1 MSTETVALDLD
12 FKGQRNYITG
22 ADIARSMLAIIGP
35 CTSLR
40 IEFHHMAAVALMM
53 REVAAMELPTLKH
66 RDDVYALLACKDLSS
81 NLRYWIA
88 EAMPQVQE
96 LSRVD
101 YDESIYTRSAV
112 MMASSIQAD
121 AYALQANPLDALV
134 ALNKHILNH
143 CVEVHPWIFVRLDL
157 QQWPFDSKDVQLN
170 LVGTA
175 SHGIHRTT
183 ISSNGKV
190 VGSIYFTRKPAP

>member
-1 MSTETVALDLD
+1 MSTETVALDLH
-12 FKGQRNYITG
+12 FKGKRNYITG
-22 ADIARSMLAIIGP
+22 ADIARSMLEIIGP

-40 IEFHHMAAVALMM
+40 IEFHHMAACALMM
-53 REVAAMELPTLKH
+53 REVASMELPALKH
-66 RDDVYALLACKDLSS
+66 REDIYALMACKDLSS

-88 EAMPQVQE
+88 EAMPQVPE

-101 YDESIYTRSAV
+101 YDESIYTRRAV
-112 MMASSIQAD
+112 LMASSIQAD
-121 AYALQANPLDALV
+121 AYALQANPVDALV
-134 ALNKHILNH
+134 ALNKHLLNH

-157 QQWPFDSKDVQLN
+157 QHWPFDSKDVQLN

-190 VGSIYFTRKPAP
+190 VGSIYFTRRPAP

>member
-66 RDDVYALLACKDLSS
+66 RDDVYALLACKDLNS

-88 EAMPQVQE
+88 EAMPQVPE
-96 LSRVD
+96 LWRID
-101 YDESIYTRSAV
+101 YDESIYTRRAV
-112 MMASSIQAD
+112 LMASSIQAD

-134 ALNKHILNH
+134 ALNKHLLNH

>member
-88 EAMPQVQE
+88 EAMPQVPE

-134 ALNKHILNH
+134 ALNKHLLNH

>member
-53 REVAAMELPTLKH
+53 REVAATELPTLKH

-81 NLRYWIA
+81 SLRYWIA
-88 EAMPQVQE
+88 EAMPQVPE

-101 YDESIYTRSAV
+101 YDESIYTRRAV
-112 MMASSIQAD
+112 LMASSIQAD
-121 AYALQANPLDALV
+121 AYDLQANPLDALV
-134 ALNKHILNH
+134 ALNKHLLNH

>member
-81 NLRYWIA
+81 RLRYWIA
-88 EAMPQVQE
+88 QAMPQAPE

-101 YDESIYTRSAV
+101 YDESIYTRNA
-112 MMASSIQAD
+112 ARGIKYSSG
-121 AYALQANPLDALV
+121 
-134 ALNKHILNH
+134 
-143 CVEVHPWIFVRLDL
+143 CVHFARQIR
-157 QQWPFDSKDVQLN
+157 
-170 LVGTA
+170 
-175 SHGIHRTT
+175 
-183 ISSNGKV
+183 
-190 VGSIYFTRKPAP
+190 

>member
-40 IEFHHMAAVALMM
+40 IEFHHMAAAALMM
-53 REVAAMELPTLKH
+53 REVAATELPALKH

-81 NLRYWIA
+81 SLRYWIA
-88 EAMPQVQE
+88 EAMPQAPE

-101 YDESIYTRSAV
+101 YDESIYTRRAV
-112 MMASSIQAD
+112 LMASSIQAD
-121 AYALQANPLDALV
+121 AHALQANPLDTLV
-134 ALNKHILNH
+134 ALNKHLLNH
-143 CVEVHPWIFVRLDL
+143 CVEVHPWIFVKLDL
-157 QQWPFDSKDVQLN
+157 QQWPFDIKDVQLQLLGN
-170 LVGTA
+170 A

-183 ISSNGKV
+183 ISNNSTV
-190 VGSIYFTRKPAP
+190 VGSIYFTRRPAP

>member
-1 MSTETVALDLD
+1 MSTETIALDLD

-53 REVAAMELPTLKH
+53 REVAATELPALKH
-66 RDDVYALLACKDLSS
+66 RDDVYALMACKDLSS

-88 EAMPQVQE
+88 EAMPQVPE

-112 MMASSIQAD
+112 LMVSSIQAD

-134 ALNKHILNH
+134 ALNKHLLNH

-157 QQWPFDSKDVQLN
+157 QQWPFDSKDVQLQLLGN
-170 LVGTA
+170 A

-190 VGSIYFTRKPAP
+190 VGSIYFTRRPAP

>member
-22 ADIARSMLAIIGP
+22 ADIARSMLAIIGS

-53 REVAAMELPTLKH
+53 REVASMELHALKQ

-88 EAMPQVQE
+88 QAMPQAPA

-101 YDESIYTRSAV
+101 YDESIYTRRAV
-112 MMASSIQAD
+112 LMGSSIQAD
-121 AYALQANPLDALV
+121 AHALQANPLDALV
-134 ALNKHILNH
+134 ALNKHLLNH

-157 QQWPFDSKDVQLN
+157 QQWPFDSKDVQLQLLGN
-170 LVGTA
+170 A

-190 VGSIYFTRKPAP
+190 VGSIYFTRRPAP

>member
-53 REVAAMELPTLKH
+53 REVAATELPTLKH

-81 NLRYWIA
+81 SLRYWIA
-88 EAMPQVQE
+88 EAMPQVPE

-101 YDESIYTRSAV
+101 YDESVYTRNAMLV
-112 MMASSIQAD
+112 ESSIQAD
-121 AYALQANPLDALV
+121 AHTLQSNPVDALV
-134 ALNKHILNH
+134 ALNKHLLNH

>member
-40 IEFHHMAAVALMM
+40 IEFHHMAAVALVM
-53 REVAAMELPTLKH
+53 REVAASELPALKH
-66 RDDVYALLACKDLSS
+66 RDDVYALMACKDLSS
-81 NLRYWIA
+81 SLRYWIA
-88 EAMPQVQE
+88 QAMPQAPE

-112 MMASSIQAD
+112 LMASSIQAD
-121 AYALQANPLDALV
+121 AHAFQANPVDALV
-134 ALNKHILNH
+134 ALNKHLLNH

-157 QQWPFDSKDVQLN
+157 QQWPFDGNDVQLKLASN
-170 LVGTA
+170 A
-175 SHGIHRTT
+175 SHAIHRTT

-190 VGSIYFTRKPAP
+190 VGSIYFSRRPAP

>member
-40 IEFHHMAAVALMM
+40 IEFHQMAAVALVM
-53 REVAAMELPTLKH
+53 REVVASELAALKH
-66 RDDVYALLACKDLSS
+66 RDDVYALMACKDLSS
-81 NLRYWIA
+81 SLRYWIA
-88 EAMPQVQE
+88 EAMPQAPE

-112 MMASSIQAD
+112 LMASSIQAD
-121 AYALQANPLDALV
+121 AHAFQANPVDALV
-134 ALNKHILNH
+134 ALNKHLLNH

-157 QQWPFDSKDVQLN
+157 QQWPFDNKDVLLN
-170 LVGTA
+170 LVGNA

-183 ISSNGKV
+183 ISSNVKV
-190 VGSIYFTRKPAP
+190 VGSIYFTRRPAP

>member
-1 MSTETVALDLD
+1 MSTETVALDLH
-12 FKGQRNYITG
+12 FKGKRNYITG
-22 ADIARSMLAIIGP
+22 ADIARSMLEIIGP
-35 CTSLR
+35 STSLR
-40 IEFHHMAAVALMM
+40 IEFHHMAACALMM
-53 REVAAMELPTLKH
+53 REVASMELPALKH
-66 RDDVYALLACKDLSS
+66 REDIYALMACKDLSS
-81 NLRYWIA
+81 RLRYWIA
-88 EAMPQVQE
+88 EAMPQSPE
-96 LSRVD
+96 LLRVD

-112 MMASSIQAD
+112 LMESSIQAD

-134 ALNKHILNH
+134 ALNKHLLNH

>member
-1 MSTETVALDLD
+1 MSTETVALDLH
-12 FKGQRNYITG
+12 FKGKRNYITG
-22 ADIARSMLAIIGP
+22 ADIARSMLEIIGP

-53 REVAAMELPTLKH
+53 REVAATELPTLKH

-81 NLRYWIA
+81 SLRYWIA
-88 EAMPQVQE
+88 EAMPQVPE

-101 YDESIYTRSAV
+101 YDESVYTRNAMLV
-112 MMASSIQAD
+112 ESSIQAD
-121 AYALQANPLDALV
+121 AHTLQSNPVDALV
-134 ALNKHILNH
+134 ALNKHLLNH

-157 QQWPFDSKDVQLN
+157 QQWPFDSKDVQLQLLGN
-170 LVGTA
+170 A